1 MYLYELAQEHQV
13 NLFDATFFFSFPI
26 LLVATISFSLLKAL
40 MVDLE
45 HRFYGQ
51 SFPLADMSTDSLRYL
66 NADQV

>member
-1 MYLYELAQEHQV
+1 M
-13 NLFDATFFFSFPI
+13 
-26 LLVATISFSLLKAL
+26 ATISFSLLKAL